1 MRPSQPKEVPG
12 SSSHTDTLPVRRG
25 CDCVFKKQFQGPIVE
40 LDGILMSEEDRV
52 CDCVFK
58 KQFQGPIVELDGI
71 LMDEEDP
78 CLLKPSVNT
87 ISSIRNICLPKY

>member
-12 SSSHTDTLPVRRG
+12 SSSYTDTLPVRRG

-40 LDGILMSEEDRV
+40 LDGILM
-52 CDCVFK
+52 
-58 KQFQGPIVELDGI
+58 
-71 LMDEEDP
+71 DEGDP

-87 ISSIRNICLPKY
+87 ISSVRNICLPKYWITAYLLKNITKQFTNS